1 MTTSNIENR
10 LTLPIL
16 MAYTFT
22 LLPLLL
28 SDSQK
33 NSNINATDSSTS
45 KDDEE
50 EEKDAIKSLLWVAA
64 DKAKMVEIDQTINSI
79 YDHRSSHIDIS
90 RLALLTTAAVLPRYH
105 LVCFWLPELSE
116 ESILQHIPLLMRYR
130 DLYAGHLLIA
140 TENKIDL
147 RAYGFTPLDIIGDA
161 QDSDVSAS
169 LNLLPPQTTSL
180 ILWQF
185 NLYDYKTLPNW
196 LNSKYWANPENW
208 DKQRW

>member
-64 DKAKMVEIDQTINSI
+64 DKAKMAEIDQTINSI
-79 YDHRSSHIDIS
+79 YDHRSTHVDIS

-147 RAYGFTPLDIIGDA
+147 RAYGFTPLDIMDNA
-161 QDSDVSAS
+161 QDDTYVYTDS
-169 LNLLPPQTTSL
+169 LQPKKSTL

-185 NLYDYKTLPNW
+185 NLYDYKMLPNW